1 MSLALPNRGF
11 SIFIIFLARRA
22 YADFPIQL
30 LQQWKPQKKLDFWY
44 PIHSYGSFS
53 VGCRSQRFLSPKL
66 FTMFLKNTLAMA
78 NLLALTTAL
87 AVRSSDCTLAA
98 CAPYDTC
105 YGLGDG
111 GSYNI
116 GGKEFLVA
124 LGVVKSTQTLVD
136 LSGISHS
143 RAAYQ
148 AARKMMRVSMWH
160 TPAAERAISSKE
172 QSYLIKHLLR
182 QGLAMQRS

>member
-1 MSLALPNRGF
+1 MDKYESSPAESWLFNIYNLSGEARVRRLPD
-11 SIFIIFLARRA
+11 SAA
-22 YADFPIQL
+22 STMETS
-30 LQQWKPQKKLDFWY
+30 KELDFWY

-53 VGCRSQRFLSPKL
+53 VDCRSLRFLSPTL
-66 FTMFLKNTLAMA
+66 FTMFLKNTFAMA

-87 AVRSSDCTLAA
+87 AVCSSDCTLAA

-148 AARKMMRVSMWH
+148 AARKMMRVS
-160 TPAAERAISSKE
+160 I
-172 QSYLIKHLLR
+172 
-182 QGLAMQRS
+182 